1 MRVFAGHLVAL
12 SRARGGRWH
21 FFAQQLALSPFYG
34 LEVQRWRVFAG
45 HLVALLRARGER
57 WHIEGRGGSA
67 ALTLG
72 GGVGQLLW

>member
-1 MRVFAGHLVAL
+1 
-12 SRARGGRWH
+12 
-21 FFAQQLALSPFYG
+21 LSPLYG

-57 WHIEGRGGSA
+57 WHIEGRGGNA